1 MAKTKRTNFV
11 GDAGKAGAPSETEK
25 KAAPKKSF
33 EERLER
39 LEELGDEIRKTDIP
53 LEDAIKAF
61 EEGFKLYQTIER
73 ELKKIESRVEIVMND
88 TVDDDEADGAGAN
101 EGPVLGLFDDEE

>member
-1 MAKTKRTNFV
+1 MAKTKPAN
-11 GDAGKAGAPSETEK
+11 ETEK

-53 LEDAIKAF
+53 LDDAIKAY
-61 EEGFKLYQTIER
+61 EEGIKLVQALER
-73 ELKKIESRVEIVMND
+73 DLKKIESRIEILRND
-88 TVDDDEADGAGAN
+88 TTDYDEVDDDNGIGRAD